1 MLTLIAH
8 RLSDAAKARIRT
20 LWPYLIGVIATW
32 LVAKVRP
39 AGLHVD
45 SITAGAIVS
54 WVLGTIVYEGGRWL
68 ASRRGRGRPAAVARW
83 AGRWMVSLGL
93 PIQSPSYPTPA
104 QPQPGQ
110 GQPAPATG
118 PAPQKA
124 SQPA

>member
-1 MLTLIAH
+1 MLALIAH

-20 LWPYLIGVIATW
+20 LWPYLVGVIATW

-54 WVLGTIVYEGGRWL
+54 WILGTIVYEAGKWL
-68 ASRRGRGRPAAVARW
+68 AARRGRGAPAAMARW
-83 AGRWMVSLGL
+83 TGRWMVSLGL
-93 PIQSPSYPTPA
+93 PIQSPSYS
-104 QPQPGQ
+104 
-110 GQPAPATG
+110 APATE

-124 SQPA
+124 TQPV

>member
-20 LWPYLIGVIATW
+20 LWPYLVGVIATW
-32 LVAKVRP
+32 LVSKVRP

-54 WVLGTIVYEGGRWL
+54 WVLGTIVYESGKWL
-68 ASRRGRGRPAAVARW
+68 AARRGRGASPAVARW
-83 AGRWMVSLGL
+83 AGRLMVSLGL
-93 PIQSPSYPTPA
+93 PIQAPTYA
-104 QPQPGQ
+104 
-110 GQPAPATG
+110 APTAE

-124 SQPA
+124 AQPA